1 MSILTHLN
9 FLDLIIIA
17 LYFIFI
23 LGMGAY
29 VKTKT
34 INSTDFFLAGRRN
47 RSWVAGL
54 AFLSANMGALELL
67 GMSGLSYQYGVL
79 TAHFY
84 LIGAI
89 PAMLFLAIFMMPFY
103 YSTRIHSIP
112 EYLHLRFNGATR
124 TLNAYA
130 FAIMTLLMSG
140 INMYAMALVLNVF
153 VGWNFHTSVWV
164 SSATVACYIAL
175 GGLASAI
182 FSEVMQ
188 FFIIWFGLLLA
199 VILGYLHIG
208 SLDTIMQNIPE
219 SFSHLWAT
227 TANAN
232 NNPMH
237 VEWFGI
243 VFGLGFVLAFGY
255 WTADFLVI
263 QRAFSAKDLR
273 SARMAP
279 VIASFFKMALPIIV
293 VGAGLIVFALIK
305 TAKIPKLERPD
316 DALLYLVNYV
326 YPHGLLGLGVTAL
339 LAGFMA
345 GQAGNVSAF
354 NTIFTYD
361 IYKAHIVKKASD
373 HHYLV
378 VGRIATIGGILLSI
392 LTAYWAMSMPTIM
405 DYMQAI
411 FSMVNAPLFGI
422 ILFGMFWTRINGQGA
437 FWGLLIGMITSVIL
451 FILVQF
457 NFLSPRYVAFA
468 PDASP
473 MAVNFWRAIW
483 AFLITVILTIMISLL
498 TDKPNL
504 EQIKGFVYTHGAQL
518 KDRLT
523 TVWYRRPTIWATI
536 SFIIL
541 IVLNIIF
548 W

>member
-1 MSILTHLN
+1 MNILTHLN

-17 LYFIFI
+17 LYFIFV

-34 INSTDFFLAGRRN
+34 LNSADFFLAGRRN

-103 YSTRIHSIP
+103 YSTRVHSIP

-188 FFIIWFGLLLA
+188 FFIIWLGLFLA
-199 VILGYLHIG
+199 IILGYLHIG
-208 SLDTIMQNIPE
+208 SAQEILNNLPE
-219 SFSHLWAT
+219 GFKHLWAT
-227 TANAN
+227 TGSTQ

-237 VEWFGI
+237 VEWFSI

-279 VIASFFKMALPIIV
+279 VLASFFKMALPMIV
-293 VGAGLIVFALIK
+293 VGAGLIVFVLVK
-305 TAKIPKLERPD
+305 MAKIPKLQRPD

-361 IYKAHIVKKASD
+361 IYKAHIVKNASD
-373 HHYLV
+373 QHYLI

-411 FSMVNAPLFGI
+411 FSIVNAPLFGI
-422 ILFGMFWTRINGQGA
+422 ILFGMFWKRINGQGA
-437 FWGLLIGMITSVIL
+437 FWGLLIGMVFSAIL

-457 NFLSPRYVAFA
+457 NYLA
-468 PDASP
+468 PEHVTFTSDSSP
-473 MAVNFWRAIW
+473 MAINFWRAIW
-483 AFLITVILTIMISLL
+483 AFLATIIITVVVSFVSA
-498 TDKPNL
+498 KPDL
-504 EQIKGFVYTHGAQL
+504 ERIKGFVYTKGTHFGSAE
-518 KDRLT
+518 
-523 TVWYRRPTIWATI
+523 TVAWYRRPTIWAVI
-536 SFIIL
+536 SLIIL
-541 IVLNIIF
+541 IILNIIF